1 MAEIYIKYSSGSGFS
16 RANDKGG
23 LGGNVMSYADFK
35 GVDPDTIKKGGE
47 YGIILDSGDV
57 KDFIA
62 NYEEESVFSD
72 AEKA

>member
-1 MAEIYIKYSSGSGFS
+1 MAEIYIKYSSGGGFS

-23 LGGNVMSYADFK
+23 LSGNVMSYADFK
-35 GVDPDTIKKGGE
+35 GVDPDTIKNGGE

-62 NYEEESVFSD
+62 NYEDESVFSD